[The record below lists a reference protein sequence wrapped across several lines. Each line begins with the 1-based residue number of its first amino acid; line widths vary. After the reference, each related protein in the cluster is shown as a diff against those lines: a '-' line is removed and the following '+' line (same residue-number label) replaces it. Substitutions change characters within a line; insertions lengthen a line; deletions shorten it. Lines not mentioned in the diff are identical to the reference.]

1 MQTAQAVVDSLVSR
15 GFEVGYS
22 AVDRGLI
29 PDAALRRAVRFLSR
43 TRLREIERGSMA
55 ANHEETMR
63 FVERASARPPDR
75 PNPRQC
81 CVAETSRSR
90 RVGVGDGSG

>member
-43 TRLREIERGSMA
+43 TRLREIEQGSMA
-55 ANHEETMR
+55 ANHEDKMR
-63 FVERASARPPDR
+63 FVERAFARLCDR
-75 PNPRQC
+75 PDARQC
-81 CVAETSRSR
+81 CAAETSRSR
-90 RVGVGDGSG
+90 CTNADAGLS